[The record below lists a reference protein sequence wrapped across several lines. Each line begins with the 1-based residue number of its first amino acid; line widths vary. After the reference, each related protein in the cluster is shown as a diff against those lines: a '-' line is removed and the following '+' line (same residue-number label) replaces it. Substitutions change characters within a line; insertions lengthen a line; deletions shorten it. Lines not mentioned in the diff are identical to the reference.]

1 VVAVGN
7 LDKVWIP
14 DAAEASVEELKDAF
28 RRHFGVQWDEALNAL
43 DTSLAYHAA
52 NTAYFSVRD
61 LRQIENLTLD
71 QLTAETGNDR
81 PLNIIAS

>member
-7 LDKVWIP
+7 LDNVWIP
-14 DAAEASVEELKDAF
+14 EAAEASVEKLKDAF
-28 RRHFGVQWDEALNAL
+28 GRHFGVKWDEALNAL
-43 DTSLAYHAA
+43 DRSVAYHAA

-61 LRQIENLTLD
+61 LRRMEHLMLD
-71 QLTAETGNDR
+71 QLTAETGNHK